1 MIKKIFFLIFVII
14 LSNSNILHAT
24 SMEEVHDIYQK
35 KWDLKGTSLQTTSC
49 DIFTD
54 AAKQLYKK
62 KTQPFRFFEKKST
75 FLRFKIDTSILMP
88 PYDSPTENKEI
99 VNELKTLKNIGNSG
113 NKRLWRDN
121 NNNILISYTSN
132 KIMKKFLVV
141 PNMTVRSI
149 NGKLVANLSDEEIR
163 NATKRDKKVALEVYD
178 HTTLDNNIL
187 NKDTKF
193 INVTIEPLSH
203 LVSYLGIKLTQK
215 LISQIDAKNSQHTAN
230 IQLHST
236 ITIFPNTTN
245 DSLKLMKLIAQGISE
260 SYTFAPKFL
269 ACGMGEKDFLAL
281 NMHYP
286 EIDIE
291 NLVNSEAK
299 ANATVKYFLN
309 FSTIKLT
316 DSQIKKGF
324 VDYNVLN
331 IDKVVDYKGA
341 IFKGNYN
348 FQAFPFDSQY
358 LDYNLIVAA
367 NGFDIFPYPSSNDSL
382 KRGYGNTSGE
392 WSKSQFFDYRYNIV
406 VEQDYYN
413 PVLTLITKFERNS
426 FYYIFKIFLPILI
439 ILFVSWAVFW
449 IKPKDVESRLTVS
462 VVCLLSLIA
471 YTFIIDENIPK
482 LSYLTIMD
490 YTILVSYF
498 FSTIPTLQT
507 IYISQFLPKNEAKSI
522 KINNMFKRYT
532 PLVYL
537 IIFIAIFISVI
548 SNSSNVVDALSVTW

>member
-1 MIKKIFFLIFVII
+1 
-14 LSNSNILHAT
+14 
-24 SMEEVHDIYQK
+24 
-35 KWDLKGTSLQTTSC
+35 
-49 DIFTD
+49 
-54 AAKQLYKK
+54 
-62 KTQPFRFFEKKST
+62 
-75 FLRFKIDTSILMP
+75 
-88 PYDSPTENKEI
+88 
-99 VNELKTLKNIGNSG
+99 
-113 NKRLWRDN
+113 
-121 NNNILISYTSN
+121 
-132 KIMKKFLVV
+132 
-141 PNMTVRSI
+141 MTVRSI

-260 SYTFAPKFL
+260 SYNLAPKFL

-548 SNSSNVVDALSVTW
+548 SNSSNVVDALSIKW

>member
-1 MIKKIFFLIFVII
+1 
-14 LSNSNILHAT
+14 
-24 SMEEVHDIYQK
+24 
-35 KWDLKGTSLQTTSC
+35 
-49 DIFTD
+49 
-54 AAKQLYKK
+54 
-62 KTQPFRFFEKKST
+62 
-75 FLRFKIDTSILMP
+75 
-88 PYDSPTENKEI
+88 
-99 VNELKTLKNIGNSG
+99 
-113 NKRLWRDN
+113 
-121 NNNILISYTSN
+121 
-132 KIMKKFLVV
+132 
-141 PNMTVRSI
+141 
-149 NGKLVANLSDEEIR
+149 
-163 NATKRDKKVALEVYD
+163 
-178 HTTLDNNIL
+178 
-187 NKDTKF
+187 
-193 INVTIEPLSH
+193 
-203 LVSYLGIKLTQK
+203 
-215 LISQIDAKNSQHTAN
+215 
-230 IQLHST
+230 
-236 ITIFPNTTN
+236 
-245 DSLKLMKLIAQGISE
+245 
-260 SYTFAPKFL
+260 
-269 ACGMGEKDFLAL
+269 
-281 NMHYP
+281 MHYP